1 MLAGS
6 HKTREPHCSWNNCLH
21 RDIYLSIE
29 AIFAALKVGAGEQYQ
44 WYFEETYLQGKICM
58 EYLSMCP
65 KNAQLIAYVSL
76 PSCRNMHKYC
86 KGRKTA
92 YSLMDKDQLSIAAA
106 KATQSKNSMQS
117 SQRRSARQHTKLKVN
132 DSIMPLDL
140 PMHVIAHI
148 TKMKWIKWRKS
159 QKKWK
164 SFNPRQWI
172 CLLIQFHSLPRKP
185 SKTVTFEK
193 RLAKCL
199 TRAHA
204 IHLYK
209 LYNGRIAIPEVKV
222 ESPLCL
228 AHKDMLL
235 NILESQMIR
244 LFDSES
250 KYGESVKNMSNT
262 MKKIFKN
269 EPQVAKLILSSL
281 QAFRIVEEN
290 EYQLTIS
297 SHDKVWIK
305 GQSIAFFEKYVSK
318 ISPEEKLTIKDLNS
332 IAQATLSEIES
343 ETPYTMET
351 QQSQYVPGAV
361 EQTAFD
367 SDDDERFEVMEM
379 DTQQSQDGHE
389 FDAGIERDTGEER
402 VDAVQVDTQ
411 QSQDGHEFDAD
422 IECGTGEE
430 RVDAVQDFEAI
441 QKWCNIAMGTTFS
454 ISANSPEMSLAPDPK
469 DDDTVLYAMK
479 MLQKKLD
486 SIIGKTKSAHEN
498 DIAWLTSIGSTLG
511 AQHTR
516 ITDDDVD
523 PNVTMDLAC
532 KTFEGFIN
540 KIDYDDRE
548 IQQRKKRPKL

>member
-6 HKTREPHCSWNNCLH
+6 HKTREPQRSWNSCLH

-44 WYFEETYLQGKICM
+44 WYFEDTYLQGKICM

-65 KNAQLIAYVSL
+65 KNAQLIAYISL
-76 PSCRNMHKYC
+76 PSSRNMVKAC
-86 KGRKTA
+86 KGKTA
-92 YSLMDKDQLSIAAA
+92 YSLMDKDQLSMAAA
-106 KATQSKNSMQS
+106 KATLSKTSMQS
-117 SQRRSARQHTKLKVN
+117 SQRKSASQHTKLKVN

-140 PMHVIAHI
+140 PMHVIGHI
-148 TKMKWIKWRKS
+148 TKMKWIKWPQS

-164 SFNPRQWI
+164 SFNMRQWI
-172 CLLIQFHSLPRKP
+172 CLLIQFHSLPSKP
-185 SKTVTFEK
+185 SETVTFEK

-199 TRAHA
+199 TRANA
-204 IHLYK
+204 IYLYK
-209 LYNGRIAIPEVKV
+209 LYNGTIAIHEVKV
-222 ESPLCL
+222 KSPLCL
-228 AHKDMLL
+228 AHEDMVL

-244 LFDSES
+244 FFDSES
-250 KYGESVKNMSNT
+250 KYGETVKNMSNT
-262 MKKIFKN
+262 MNKIVKN
-269 EPQVAKLILSSL
+269 EPEVAKLILSSL
-281 QAFRIVEEN
+281 QDFRIVEEN
-290 EYQLTIS
+290 EYQLTNS

-305 GQSIAFFEKYVSK
+305 GQSIAFFEKYVSN
-318 ISPEEKLTIKDLNS
+318 ISPEKKLTVKDLNS
-332 IAQATLSEIES
+332 IARATLYEIES

-351 QQSQYVPGAV
+351 QQSQDVPGAA

-367 SDDDERFEVMEM
+367 SDNDERFEIMKM

-389 FDAGIERDTGEER
+389 FADIERNTGEER

-411 QSQDGHEFDAD
+411 QSQDAD
-422 IECGTGEE
+422 IERNTGEE
-430 RVDAVQDFEAI
+430 RVDAVQDFLAT
-441 QKWCNIAMGTTFS
+441 QKWCNIAMSTTFS
-454 ISANSPEMSLAPDPK
+454 ISAESSEKSLDPDPK

-486 SIIGKTKSAHEN
+486 SIIGKTKSAHKN
-498 DIAWLTSIGSTLG
+498 DIAWLTSIASTLG

-516 ITDDDVD
+516 ITDDDLD

-540 KIDYDDRE
+540 KIDDDDQE
-548 IQQRKKRPKL
+548 IQQRKKRPKI

>member
-6 HKTREPHCSWNNCLH
+6 HKTREPHHSWNSCLH

-44 WYFEETYLQGKICM
+44 WYFEDTYLQGKICM

-65 KNAQLIAYVSL
+65 KNAQLIAYISL
-76 PSCRNMHKYC
+76 PASRNMVKAC
-86 KGRKTA
+86 KGKTA
-92 YSLMDKDQLSIAAA
+92 YSLMDKDQLSMAAA
-106 KATQSKNSMQS
+106 KATHSKASMQS
-117 SQRRSARQHTKLKVN
+117 SQRRCASEHKKLKVN

-140 PMHVIAHI
+140 PMHVIGHI
-148 TKMKWIKWRKS
+148 TKMKWIKWPQS

-164 SFNPRQWI
+164 SFNMRQWI
-172 CLLIQFHSLPRKP
+172 CLLIQFHSLPSKP
-185 SKTVTFEK
+185 SETVTFEK

-204 IHLYK
+204 VRLYK
-209 LYNGRIAIPEVKV
+209 LYNGTIAIHEVKV
-222 ESPLCL
+222 KSPLCL
-228 AHKDMLL
+228 AHEDMVL

-244 LFDSES
+244 FFDSES
-250 KYGESVKNMSNT
+250 KYGETVKNMSNT
-262 MKKIFKN
+262 MNKIVKN
-269 EPQVAKLILSSL
+269 EPEVAKLILSSL
-281 QAFRIVEEN
+281 QDFRIVEEN
-290 EYQLTIS
+290 EYQLTNS

-305 GQSIAFFEKYVSK
+305 GQSIAFFEKYVSN
-318 ISPEEKLTIKDLNS
+318 ISPEKKLTVKDLNS
-332 IAQATLSEIES
+332 IARATLYEIES

-351 QQSQYVPGAV
+351 QQSQDVPGAA

-367 SDDDERFEVMEM
+367 SDNDERFEIMKM
-379 DTQQSQDGHE
+379 DTQQSQEGHE
-389 FDAGIERDTGEER
+389 FDADIERDTGEER

-411 QSQDGHEFDAD
+411 QSQDAD
-422 IECGTGEE
+422 IERNTGEE
-430 RVDAVQDFEAI
+430 RVDAVQDFLAT
-441 QKWCNIAMGTTFS
+441 QKWCNIAMSTTFS
-454 ISANSPEMSLAPDPK
+454 ISAESSEKSLDPDPK

-486 SIIGKTKSAHEN
+486 SIIGKTKSAHKN
-498 DIAWLTSIGSTLG
+498 DIAWLTSIASTLG

-540 KIDYDDRE
+540 KIDDDDQE
-548 IQQRKKRPKL
+548 IQQRKKRPKI

>member
-6 HKTREPHCSWNNCLH
+6 HKTREPHHSWNSCLH

-44 WYFEETYLQGKICM
+44 WYFEDTYLQGKICM

-65 KNAQLIAYVSL
+65 KNAQLIAYISL
-76 PSCRNMHKYC
+76 PSSRNMVKYC
-86 KGRKTA
+86 KAKTA
-92 YSLMDKDQLSIAAA
+92 YSLMDKDQLSMAAA
-106 KATQSKNSMQS
+106 KATLSKTSMQS
-117 SQRRSARQHTKLKVN
+117 SQRKSASQHTKLKVN

-140 PMHVIAHI
+140 PMHVIGHI
-148 TKMKWIKWRKS
+148 TKMKWIKWPQS

-164 SFNPRQWI
+164 SFNMRQWI
-172 CLLIQFHSLPRKP
+172 CLLIQFHSLPSKP
-185 SKTVTFEK
+185 SETVTFEK

-199 TRAHA
+199 TRANA
-204 IHLYK
+204 IYLYK
-209 LYNGRIAIPEVKV
+209 LYNGTIAIHEVKV
-222 ESPLCL
+222 KSPLCL
-228 AHKDMLL
+228 AHEDMVL

-244 LFDSES
+244 FFDSES
-250 KYGESVKNMSNT
+250 KYGETVKNMSNT
-262 MKKIFKN
+262 MNKIVKN
-269 EPQVAKLILSSL
+269 EPEVAKLILSSL
-281 QAFRIVEEN
+281 QDFRIVEEN
-290 EYQLTIS
+290 EYQLTNS

-305 GQSIAFFEKYVSK
+305 GQSIAFFEKYVSN
-318 ISPEEKLTIKDLNS
+318 ISPEKKLTVKDLNS
-332 IAQATLSEIES
+332 IARATLYEIES

-351 QQSQYVPGAV
+351 QQSQDVPGAA

-367 SDDDERFEVMEM
+367 SDNDERFEIMKM

-389 FDAGIERDTGEER
+389 FADIERNTGEER

-411 QSQDGHEFDAD
+411 QSQDAD
-422 IECGTGEE
+422 IERNTGEE
-430 RVDAVQDFEAI
+430 RVDAVQDFLAT
-441 QKWCNIAMGTTFS
+441 QKWCNIAMSTTFS
-454 ISANSPEMSLAPDPK
+454 ISAESSEKSLDPDPK

-486 SIIGKTKSAHEN
+486 SIIGKTKSAHKN
-498 DIAWLTSIGSTLG
+498 DIAWLTSIASTLG

-516 ITDDDVD
+516 ITDDDLD

-540 KIDYDDRE
+540 KIDDDDQE
-548 IQQRKKRPKL
+548 IQQRKKRPKI

>member
-6 HKTREPHCSWNNCLH
+6 HKTREPQRSWNSCLH

-44 WYFEETYLQGKICM
+44 WYFEDTYLQGKICM

-65 KNAQLIAYVSL
+65 KNAQLIAYISL
-76 PSCRNMHKYC
+76 PSSRNMVKYC
-86 KGRKTA
+86 KAKTA
-92 YSLMDKDQLSIAAA
+92 YSLMDKDQLSMAAA
-106 KATQSKNSMQS
+106 KATLSKTSMQS
-117 SQRRSARQHTKLKVN
+117 SQRKSASQHTKLKVN

-140 PMHVIAHI
+140 PMHVIGHI
-148 TKMKWIKWRKS
+148 TKMKWIKWPQS

-164 SFNPRQWI
+164 SFNMRQWI
-172 CLLIQFHSLPRKP
+172 CLLIQFHSLPSKP
-185 SKTVTFEK
+185 SETVTFEK

-199 TRAHA
+199 TRANA
-204 IHLYK
+204 IYLYK
-209 LYNGRIAIPEVKV
+209 LYNGTIAIHEVKV
-222 ESPLCL
+222 KSPLCL
-228 AHKDMLL
+228 AHEDMVL

-244 LFDSES
+244 FFDSES
-250 KYGESVKNMSNT
+250 KYGETVKNMSNT
-262 MKKIFKN
+262 MNKIVKN
-269 EPQVAKLILSSL
+269 EPEVAKLILSSL
-281 QAFRIVEEN
+281 QDFRIVEEN
-290 EYQLTIS
+290 EYQLTNS

-305 GQSIAFFEKYVSK
+305 GQSIAFFEKYVSN
-318 ISPEEKLTIKDLNS
+318 ISPEKKLTVKDLNS
-332 IAQATLSEIES
+332 IARATLYEIES

-351 QQSQYVPGAV
+351 QQSQDVPGAA

-367 SDDDERFEVMEM
+367 SDNDERFEIMKM

-389 FDAGIERDTGEER
+389 FADIERNTGEER

-411 QSQDGHEFDAD
+411 QSQDAD
-422 IECGTGEE
+422 IERNTGEE
-430 RVDAVQDFEAI
+430 RVDAVQDFLAT
-441 QKWCNIAMGTTFS
+441 QKWCNIAMSTTFS
-454 ISANSPEMSLAPDPK
+454 ISAESSEKSLDPDPK

-486 SIIGKTKSAHEN
+486 SIIGKTKSAHKN
-498 DIAWLTSIGSTLG
+498 DIAWLTSIASTLG

-516 ITDDDVD
+516 ITDDDLD

-540 KIDYDDRE
+540 KIDDDDQE
-548 IQQRKKRPKL
+548 IQQRKKRPKI